1 MPRTTSNASPVFALF
16 IPANMEQPIRVVPL
30 ISDNPLRDMYSL
42 IGCEYVERI
51 GNLPSTDA
59 PVALWVDEEGALKQ
73 NPMNTRASIIAG
85 IPLMG
90 DAILA
95 GHEDGNIVTLRM
107 DCPAAFMSRVEALA
121 QDWNAKYGSGS
132 YTK

>member
-1 MPRTTSNASPVFALF
+1 MPRTTSNASPFFALF

-30 ISDNPLRDMYSL
+30 ISDDPIRDLCSL
-42 IGCEYVERI
+42 IDCEFVERI

-59 PVALWVDEEGALKQ
+59 PVALWVDEEGALKP
-73 NPMNTRASIIAG
+73 NTMNTRASIIAG

-95 GHEDGNIVTLRM
+95 GDNGSSIVSLRM
-107 DCPAAFMSRVEALA
+107 DCPADFMRRVEALA
-121 QDWNAKYGSGS
+121 QNWNAKYGSGS

>member
-1 MPRTTSNASPVFALF
+1 MPRTTSNASPFFALF
-16 IPANMEQPIRVVPL
+16 IPADMGQPIRVVPL
-30 ISDNPLRDMYSL
+30 ISDDPIRDLCSL
-42 IGCEYVERI
+42 IDCEFVERLS
-51 GNLPSTDA
+51 NLPSTDA
-59 PVALWVDEEGALKQ
+59 PVALWVDEEGAIKPNTL
-73 NPMNTRASIIAG
+73 NTRASIIGG

-95 GHEDGNIVTLRM
+95 GDNGSSIVSLRM
-107 DCPAAFMSRVEALA
+107 DCPADFMRRVEALA

>member
-42 IGCEYVERI
+42 MGCEIVQRI
-51 GNLPSTDA
+51 SHLISTTE
-59 PVALWVDEEGALKQ
+59 PVALWVDEEGAMKPNL
-73 NPMNTRASIIAG
+73 MNVRASIIAG

-95 GHEDGNIVTLRM
+95 GDNGGDIVSLRM
-107 DCPAAFMSRVEALA
+107 ECPAEFMSRIEAFSH
-121 QDWNAKYGSGS
+121 DWNSKYGIGS

>member
-1 MPRTTSNASPVFALF
+1 MPRTTSNASPVFALL
-16 IPANMEQPIRVVPL
+16 IPADMGQPIRVVPL

-42 IGCEYVERI
+42 IGCEYVECLTR
-51 GNLPSTDA
+51 LASTDA
-59 PVALWVDEEGALKQ
+59 PVALWVDEEGAIKP
-73 NPMNTRASIIAG
+73 NTMNTRASIIAG

-107 DCPAAFMSRVEALA
+107 DCPAQFMSQVEALA

>member
-1 MPRTTSNASPVFALF
+1 MPRTTSNASPFFALF
-16 IPANMEQPIRVVPL
+16 IPADMEQPIRVVPL
-30 ISDNPLRDMYSL
+30 ISDDPIRDLCSL
-42 IGCEYVERI
+42 IDCEFVERI
-51 GNLPSTDA
+51 RALASTDA

-73 NPMNTRASIIAG
+73 NLMNTRASIIAG
-85 IPLMG
+85 IPLVG

-95 GHEDGNIVTLRM
+95 GDEGSRIVSLRM
-107 DCPAAFMSRVEALA
+107 DCPADFMRRVEVLA

>member
-1 MPRTTSNASPVFALF
+1 MPRTTSNASPVYALF

-30 ISDNPLRDMYSL
+30 ISDNPLRDMYSF

-51 GNLPSTDA
+51 RALASTDA
-59 PVALWVDEEGALKQ
+59 PVALWVDEEGAMKPNL
-73 NPMNTRASIIAG
+73 MNTRASIIAG
-85 IPLMG
+85 IPLVG

-95 GHEDGNIVTLRM
+95 GDEGGNIVSLRM
-107 DCPAAFMSRVEALA
+107 DCPAQFMSRVEALA

>member
-1 MPRTTSNASPVFALF
+1 MPRTTSNASPVIALL

-42 IGCEYVERI
+42 LNCDYVECLAR
-51 GNLPSTDA
+51 LASTDA
-59 PVALWVDEEGALKQ
+59 PVALWVDEEGAMKQ
-73 NPMNTRASIIAG
+73 NLMNTRASIIAG